1 MSDAITQGRLSQ
13 EWTMLDVEKVI
24 VKARMRET
32 DDTHAELIATSFRDL
47 RFQIQPIVVDEDLVL
62 VDGAHRLAG
71 AKLAGWEQIGAMI
84 VRGATDMD
92 RSFLELEAN
101 QLRKQMSPAQVQ
113 AAWESFGEPL
123 FKARAK
129 TRQQLGHA
137 NLKQGAEAPVTRNPG
152 NREDEREVSM
162 VQAAREMTGLSLDSL
177 NKIADIRA
185 AAESEDVPEILKKSA
200 QKALRKLEVPGSK
213 VDPVYTGLQK
223 LANTIRLQ
231 GDPAEARRQALEK
244 QLGDTMVQLAH
255 LEERLDAKGLADE
268 LGEAS
273 KTTPLGDENLR
284 TIRMSLTKSLAM
296 IVAVEC
302 RMTNNPEAT
311 LNLIGAEVTRLLS
324 KRSIELLER
333 EASHE

>member
-1 MSDAITQGRLSQ
+1 MNDAITQGGLSQ
-13 EWTMLDVEKVI
+13 EWTMLDVDAVI

-32 DDTHAELIATSFRDL
+32 DDSHVELIATSFRDL
-47 RFQIQPIVVDEDLVL
+47 RHQIQPIVVDEDLVL

-71 AKLAGWEQIGAMI
+71 AKLAGWDQIGAMI
-84 VRGATDMD
+84 VRGATEMD

-101 QLRKQMSPAQVQ
+101 RLRKQMSPAQVQ

-129 TRQQLGHA
+129 QKQIA
-137 NLKQGAEAPVTRNPG
+137 NLRQGSETPVTRNPSNG
-152 NREDEREVSM
+152 ENEMSM
-162 VQAAREMTGLSLDSL
+162 VQVAREMTGLSLDSL

-185 AAESEDVPEILKKSA
+185 AAEGEDVPEILKKSA

-231 GDPAEARRQALEK
+231 GDPAEARRQVLEK

-255 LEERLDAKGLADE
+255 LEERLDVKGLADE

-273 KTTPLGDENLR
+273 RITPLGDENLR

-302 RMTNNPEAT
+302 RMTNNPETT

-324 KRSIELLER
+324 KRSVELLEL
-333 EASHE
+333 EVSHERS